1 MLLHQTNYTAVS
13 GDRVIL
19 QCPIQPGALIRQ
31 YSVRWVKE
39 DTLIAEITNP
49 QSAMVADG
57 SRYKIDRATYSLIID
72 SVNIND
78 TSSGYKCELSVTN
91 PLTDVLQALQSSP
104 QVTLSLKVI
113 GK

>member
-1 MLLHQTNYTAVS
+1 MPLHQTNYTAVS

-19 QCPIQPGALIRQ
+19 QCPIQPGVLIRQ

-49 QSAMVADG
+49 QSVMAADG

-78 TSSGYKCELSVTN
+78 TSSGYKCEVSVMN
-91 PLTDVLQALQSSP
+91 PLTNALQVLQSSP
-104 QVTLSLKVI
+104 QITLSLKVI